1 MIISY
6 ILELVQA
13 GGAAFDQ
20 LGGPGAEP
28 LEAIDF
34 WRFKTILIR
43 FQGVFWEKKSEEN
56 TEIKPAFRYSLL
68 SKIMEIGDKI
78 LRF

>member
-6 ILELVQA
+6 TLELVRA
-13 GGAAFDQ
+13 GGAAFNQ

-43 FQGVFWEKKSEEN
+43 FQGVFWEKNK
-56 TEIKPAFRYSLL
+56 R
-68 SKIMEIGDKI
+68 KIRK
-78 LRF
+78 

>member
-43 FQGVFWEKKSEEN
+43 FQGVFWEK
-56 TEIKPAFRYSLL
+56 I
-68 SKIMEIGDKI
+68 
-78 LRF
+78 

>member
-20 LGGPGAEP
+20 LGGGPGAEP

-43 FQGVFWEKKSEEN
+43 FQGVFWEK
-56 TEIKPAFRYSLL
+56 I
-68 SKIMEIGDKI
+68 
-78 LRF
+78 

>member
-20 LGGPGAEP
+20 LGGGGSYGF
-28 LEAIDF
+28 L
-34 WRFKTILIR
+34 
-43 FQGVFWEKKSEEN
+43 GV
-56 TEIKPAFRYSLL
+56 
-68 SKIMEIGDKI
+68 
-78 LRF
+78 